1 MWTEKARS
9 WRKNKKRAVSPI
21 IATILLV
28 AITVVLAAVL
38 YILISGLTTGPGN
51 KPLGT
56 AFNVGTPQNIG
67 VASGTAQTGCTAGDN
82 CYTMAIAE
90 ASGGISA
97 NDLQVQ
103 IKTPTGTYVAV
114 TTISVLSISGT
125 VLSTSTTAGATWLPN
140 PPPLSSTQSIVVD
153 VHAPAFGTSITG
165 DSLVFLGVGSF
176 SGQVTVTLT

>member
-67 VASGTAQTGCTAGDN
+67 VASGTAQTGGTAGDN

-125 VLSTSTTAGATWLPN
+125 VLSTSTTAGAAWTSN
-140 PPPLSSTQSIVVD
+140 SPLSSTQSIVVN

>member
-38 YILISGLTTGPGN
+38 YILISGLTKGPGN
-51 KPLGT
+51 TPLGT

-67 VASGTAQTGCTAGDN
+67 VATAGTPPTGCTAGDN

-103 IKTPTGTYVAV
+103 IKTPTGTYVTV
-114 TTISVLSISGT
+114 TTISVLSISG
-125 VLSTSTTAGATWLPN
+125 VVSSTSTTAGSAWTN
-140 PPPLSSTQSIVVD
+140 NTPLSSTQSIVVD
-153 VHAPAFGTSITG
+153 VANPAFGHSLTG
-165 DSLVFLGVGSF
+165 DTLVFLGVGSF
-176 SGQVTVTLT
+176 SGQVTANLN

>member
-67 VASGTAQTGCTAGDN
+67 VATGGTAQTGCTAGDN

-97 NDLQVQ
+97 SDLQVQ

-125 VLSTSTTAGATWLPN
+125 VLSTSITAGAAWSN
-140 PPPLSSTQSIVVD
+140 NSPLSSTQSIVVD
-153 VHAPAFGTSITG
+153 VHTPAFGTPLTG